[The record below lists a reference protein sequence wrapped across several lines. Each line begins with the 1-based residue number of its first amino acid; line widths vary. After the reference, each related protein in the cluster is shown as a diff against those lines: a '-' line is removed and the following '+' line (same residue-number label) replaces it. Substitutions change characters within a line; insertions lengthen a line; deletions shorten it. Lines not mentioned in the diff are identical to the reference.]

1 MKPAHIAIAPR
12 CSSGKNR
19 SAVCLAVLW
28 LRLASGPCAQV
39 LVELNLGLLHRPGFH
54 LCSIMRLSRW
64 SGSLPLGN
72 DTRARERAAGLYNLF
87 IIRLSRWSGRLLGA
101 DTRELERAAISEVMP
116 LVMDRRT
123 VQEPLRT
130 PILPVRALAAAKNVE
145 EEHHKN
151 TFKA

>member
-1 MKPAHIAIAPR
+1 
-12 CSSGKNR
+12 
-19 SAVCLAVLW
+19 
-28 LRLASGPCAQV
+28 
-39 LVELNLGLLHRPGFH
+39 
-54 LCSIMRLSRW
+54 MRLSRW

-87 IIRLSRWSGRLLGA
+87 ILRLSRWSGRRLGA

-145 EEHHKN
+145 EEHHTN
-151 TFKA
+151 TSSLTQNCAKVTAVRVARIRWLLFPFIPLPSTP